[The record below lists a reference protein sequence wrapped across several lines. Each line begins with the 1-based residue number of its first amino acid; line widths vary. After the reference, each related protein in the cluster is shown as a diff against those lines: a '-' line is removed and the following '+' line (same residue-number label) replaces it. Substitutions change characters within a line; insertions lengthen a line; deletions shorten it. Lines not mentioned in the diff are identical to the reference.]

1 MPAVV
6 LIVETNAEMSD
17 DELERRFVTGTN
29 RRTLLR
35 RLINYLEGVAGGIRS
50 TSVVGVKTMVGDVFA
65 SMTIGCDVSDAVDD
79 TDTVTIGPTTF
90 TTVAAPANENQI
102 SSPATDI
109 LYAAELAAAIN
120 VHSVLKN
127 LVEAVSDGIDTV
139 TVTCRLPGKIGNEI
153 AVTEAGNGYTLSGAV
168 LAGGTNNAMVEYD
181 F

>member
-1 MPAVV
+1 MQ
-6 LIVETNAEMSD
+6 
-17 DELERRFVTGTN
+17 RRFITGTN
-29 RRTLLR
+29 RRTRLQKFLR
-35 RLINYLEGVAGGIRS
+35 FMEGVAGGIRS
-50 TSVVGVKTMVGDVFA
+50 TSVEGVKMMVGDVFA

-79 TDTVTIGPTTF
+79 TDTITIGPVTIA
-90 TTVAAPANENQI
+90 TVAAPATEDEI

-120 VHSVLKN
+120 AHSVLSN

-139 TVTCRLPGKIGNEI
+139 TVTARLPGKIGNEI

-168 LAGGTNNAMVEYD
+168 LAGGTNNAMVESD